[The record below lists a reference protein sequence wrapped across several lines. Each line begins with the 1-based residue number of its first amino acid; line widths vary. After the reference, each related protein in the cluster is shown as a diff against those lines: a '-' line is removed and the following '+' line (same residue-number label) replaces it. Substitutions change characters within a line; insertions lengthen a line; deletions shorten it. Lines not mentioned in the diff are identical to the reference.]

1 MNRAE
6 ANLATIAGFTLFCI
20 VLLAI
25 GWIGDKSGLT
35 EALGLKAQPTATPRP
50 TNLKR

>member
-6 ANLATIAGFTLFCI
+6 ANMATIAGFVALCI
-20 VLLAI
+20 LLVAI

-35 EALGLKAQPTATPRP
+35 EALGLKAQPAATPRA

>member
-6 ANLATIAGFTLFCI
+6 ANFSVAGGLILLCI
-20 VLLAI
+20 VLVLV

-50 TNLKR
+50 ANLKQ